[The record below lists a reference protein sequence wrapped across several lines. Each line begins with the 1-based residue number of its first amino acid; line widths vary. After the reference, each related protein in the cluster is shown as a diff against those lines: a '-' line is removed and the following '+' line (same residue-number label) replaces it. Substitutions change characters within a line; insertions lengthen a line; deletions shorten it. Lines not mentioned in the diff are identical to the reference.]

1 MNING
6 NTLWPNAQFFLN
18 GNNLKEGNLE
28 EEEEEEKEKEKEEKE
43 NIKELENIF
52 PFSAR
57 SPLREENIRP
67 EKNDRNDSFKVNS
80 INKRERRRKKM
91 REMRDDNMIGRIQNH
106 FLIFLIN
113 FCNDALKTEY
123 KHSLYH
129 FFHINY
135 THRAC
140 FRRNYFSKFT
150 KSKIKDIL
158 NFEISPKY
166 SRYDKSENKKL
177 LEKIIPSSEWLNH
190 LFEMNYLDLFKSYY
204 NKEKPL
210 NKIYFENKLIV
221 FSPNTKSFYFLLEKY
236 KDKDFKQDIIDIAKR
251 YYLNENDD

>member
-28 EEEEEEKEKEKEEKE
+28 EEEEEKEKEE
-43 NIKELENIF
+43 NIKEFENIF

-57 SPLREENIRP
+57 SPLREENSLRP

-91 REMRDDNMIGRIQNH
+91 REMRDDNMIGWIQKH

-135 THRAC
+135 TIRAC
-140 FRRNYFSKFT
+140 SRRNFFSKFT

-158 NFEISPKY
+158 NFEISPIY
-166 SRYDKSENKKL
+166 RRYDKSENKKL

-236 KDKDFKQDIIDIAKR
+236 KDKDWKQDIIDIAKR

>member
-1 MNING
+1 MNG
-6 NTLWPNAQFFLN
+6 NALWPNAQFFLN

-28 EEEEEEKEKEKEEKE
+28 EEEEEEKEKEE

-52 PFSAR
+52 PFSAQ

-91 REMRDDNMIGRIQNH
+91 REMRDDNMIGRIQVH

-129 FFHINY
+129 FFQINY
-135 THRAC
+135 TNKAF
-140 FRRNYFSKFT
+140 FRPNYFSKFT

-158 NFEISPKY
+158 NLEIPPEY
-166 SRYDKSENKKL
+166 RRYDKSENKKL

-236 KDKDFKQDIIDIAKR
+236 KDKDFKQDIIDIAKK

>member
-28 EEEEEEKEKEKEEKE
+28 EEEEKEKEKEEKEE

-91 REMRDDNMIGRIQNH
+91 RDDNMKGRIQKH

-129 FFHINY
+129 FFQINY
-135 THRAC
+135 TNKAF

-150 KSKIKDIL
+150 KIKDIL
-158 NFEISPKY
+158 NFEISSKY
-166 SRYDKSENKKL
+166 RIYDESENKKL

-236 KDKDFKQDIIDIAKR
+236 KDKDWKQDIIDIAKR

>member
-28 EEEEEEKEKEKEEKE
+28 EEEEKEKEKEKEE
-43 NIKELENIF
+43 NIKEFENIF
-52 PFSAR
+52 PSSAQ
-57 SPLREENIRP
+57 SPLREENNIRP
-67 EKNDRNDSFKVNS
+67 EKNDRNDSFKVNL
-80 INKRERRRKKM
+80 INKRERRRKKW
-91 REMRDDNMIGRIQNH
+91 RDDNTIGRIQVH

-135 THRAC
+135 TIRAC
-140 FRRNYFSKFT
+140 SRRNFFSKFT

-158 NFEISPKY
+158 NFEISKKY
-166 SRYDKSENKKL
+166 RTFDKSENKKL

-236 KDKDFKQDIIDIAKR
+236 KDKDRRQDIIDIAKR

>member
-1 MNING
+1 
-6 NTLWPNAQFFLN
+6 
-18 GNNLKEGNLE
+18 
-28 EEEEEEKEKEKEEKE
+28 
-43 NIKELENIF
+43 
-52 PFSAR
+52 
-57 SPLREENIRP
+57 
-67 EKNDRNDSFKVNS
+67 
-80 INKRERRRKKM
+80 
-91 REMRDDNMIGRIQNH
+91 MRDDNMIGRIQNH

-140 FRRNYFSKFT
+140 SRRNYFSKFT

-158 NFEISPKY
+158 NFEISSKY
-166 SRYDKSENKKL
+166 RIYDKSENKKL

-236 KDKDFKQDIIDIAKR
+236 KDKDWKQDIIDIAKR

>member
-6 NTLWPNAQFFLN
+6 STLWPNAQFFLN

-28 EEEEEEKEKEKEEKE
+28 EEEEKEKEKEKEE
-43 NIKELENIF
+43 NIKEFENIF

-57 SPLREENIRP
+57 SPLREENSLRP
-67 EKNDRNDSFKVNS
+67 EKNDRNDSFKVNL

-91 REMRDDNMIGRIQNH
+91 RDDTMIGRIQVH

-135 THRAC
+135 TIRAC
-140 FRRNYFSKFT
+140 SRRNFFSKFT

-158 NFEISPKY
+158 NFEISKKY
-166 SRYDKSENKKL
+166 RTFDKSENKKL

-221 FSPNTKSFYFLLEKY
+221 FSPNTKSFYFLLEEY
-236 KDKDFKQDIIDIAKR
+236 KNTDWKQDIIDIAKR

>member
-28 EEEEEEKEKEKEEKE
+28 EEEEEKEKEE

-52 PFSAR
+52 PFSAQ
-57 SPLREENIRP
+57 SPLREENSLRP
-67 EKNDRNDSFKVNS
+67 EKNDRNDSFKVNL
-80 INKRERRRKKM
+80 INKRERRRKKW
-91 REMRDDNMIGRIQNH
+91 RDDNTIGRIQVH

-129 FFHINY
+129 FLHINY
-135 THRAC
+135 TNRA
-140 FRRNYFSKFT
+140 FLSRNYFSKLT

-158 NFEISPKY
+158 NLEIPPEY
-166 SRYDKSENKKL
+166 RRYDKFENKKL
-177 LEKIIPSSEWLNH
+177 LEKIIKTSEWLNH
-190 LFEMNYLDLFKSYY
+190 LFEMNYLDFFKSYY

-236 KDKDFKQDIIDIAKR
+236 KNTDWKQDIIDIAKR

>member
-28 EEEEEEKEKEKEEKE
+28 EEEEKENEKEEKEE

-91 REMRDDNMIGRIQNH
+91 RERDDHLIGRIQVH

-135 THRAC
+135 TIRAC
-140 FRRNYFSKFT
+140 SRRNYFSKFT

-166 SRYDKSENKKL
+166 IRYDKSENKKL

-236 KDKDFKQDIIDIAKR
+236 KDKDWKQDIIDIAKR

>member
-28 EEEEEEKEKEKEEKE
+28 EEEEKEKEESLGE
-43 NIKELENIF
+43 FENIF

-57 SPLREENIRP
+57 SPLREENI
-67 EKNDRNDSFKVNS
+67 NDRTDIFRVNAVNRRGRKRS
-80 INKRERRRKKM
+80 RINTIRK
-91 REMRDDNMIGRIQNH
+91 DNMIIKIQVH
-106 FLIFLIN
+106 FLNFVIY
-113 FCNDALKTEY
+113 FCNDALKTEF
-123 KHSLYH
+123 KHSLYS
-129 FFHINY
+129 FKKINY
-135 THRAC
+135 
-140 FRRNYFSKFT
+140 RNSSSINSNYIFKL
-150 KSKIKDIL
+150 KNSKIKDIL
-158 NFEISPKY
+158 NFEISKKY
-166 SRYDKSENKKL
+166 ISFDKFENKKL

-236 KDKDFKQDIIDIAKR
+236 KVKDFKQDIIDTAKR

>member
-18 GNNLKEGNLE
+18 GNNLKEGNL
-28 EEEEEEKEKEKEEKE
+28 EEEEEKEKEKEEKE

-57 SPLREENIRP
+57 SPLREENNIRP
-67 EKNDRNDSFKVNS
+67 EKNDRNDSFKVNL

-91 REMRDDNMIGRIQNH
+91 REYRDDNMIGRIQVH

-129 FFHINY
+129 FLHINY
-135 THRAC
+135 SKRL
-140 FRRNYFSKFT
+140 FSRRNYFSKLT

-158 NFEISPKY
+158 NLEIPPEY
-166 SRYDKSENKKL
+166 RRYDKFENKKL
-177 LEKIIPSSEWLNH
+177 LEKIISSSEWLNH

-204 NKEKPL
+204 NREKPL
-210 NKIYFENKLIV
+210 NKIYFENKVIV

-236 KDKDFKQDIIDIAKR
+236 KDKDFKQDIIDIAKK
-251 YYLNENDD
+251 YYLNKNDD

>member
-28 EEEEEEKEKEKEEKE
+28 EEEKEKEE

-52 PFSAR
+52 PFSVIA
-57 SPLREENIRP
+57 PLREENSLRP
-67 EKNDRNDSFKVNS
+67 EKNDRNDSFKVNL
-80 INKRERRRKKM
+80 INKRERRRKKW
-91 REMRDDNMIGRIQNH
+91 RDDNMIGRIQVH

-135 THRAC
+135 INRAC

-166 SRYDKSENKKL
+166 IRYDKSENKKL

-221 FSPNTKSFYFLLEKY
+221 FSPNTKSFYFLLKKY
-236 KDKDFKQDIIDIAKR
+236 KDNELKQDIIDMAKKL
-251 YYLNENDD
+251 YLNENDD

>member
-1 MNING
+1 MVYY
-6 NTLWPNAQFFLN
+6 
-18 GNNLKEGNLE
+18 
-28 EEEEEEKEKEKEEKE
+28 
-43 NIKELENIF
+43 
-52 PFSAR
+52 
-57 SPLREENIRP
+57 NIRP

-135 THRAC
+135 TIRAC
-140 FRRNYFSKFT
+140 SRRNYFSKFT

-166 SRYDKSENKKL
+166 RIYDESENKKL

-236 KDKDFKQDIIDIAKR
+236 KDKDWKQDIIDIAKR

>member
-28 EEEEEEKEKEKEEKE
+28 EEEEEKEKEE
-43 NIKELENIF
+43 NIKEFENIF

-91 REMRDDNMIGRIQNH
+91 REMREMRDDNMIGWIQKH

-135 THRAC
+135 INRVC

-158 NFEISPKY
+158 NFEISPIY
-166 SRYDKSENKKL
+166 RRYDKSENKKL

-236 KDKDFKQDIIDIAKR
+236 KDKDWKQDIIDIAKR